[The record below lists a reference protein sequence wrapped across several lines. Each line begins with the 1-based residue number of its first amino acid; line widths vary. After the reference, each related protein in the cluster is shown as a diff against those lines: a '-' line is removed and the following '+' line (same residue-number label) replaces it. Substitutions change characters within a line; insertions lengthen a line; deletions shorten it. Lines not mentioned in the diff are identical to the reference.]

1 MAPDESENERMM
13 EKRRYDFKRALE
25 EIKDIHGRG
34 TELVSVYV
42 PPDKL
47 ISDVANYLRGE
58 YSQSVN
64 IKSKRTN
71 KAVTGA
77 IESILAKLKYYKAP
91 PPNGIIFFVGEK
103 PIAGDQTRQVSF
115 VLEPPEPVTSF
126 MYRCDSEFYTEKLW
140 DMLEEKQT
148 FGLLVIDRS
157 EATIGLLKGKRVV
170 TVKNIQSL
178 VPSKHGRGGQSALRF
193 ERLIEIAAHEFYK
206 KVAETA
212 DEAFLSQGDSLISIL
227 VGGPGPTKDFF
238 VKEGYLHHEL
248 RKKLMTNLFDTGYTD
263 EYGLKELVE
272 KAKDALIDLDLMRE
286 KALMQRLLEEIRK
299 SDGGLA
305 AYGEEQVRHA
315 LELGAVDTLLISEGL
330 RKKRVSL
337 RCGACGWEGAVS
349 SESEDS
355 ARCPMC
361 PTASPEIV
369 DVADFVDAFYD
380 DAAKVGTKVELM
392 SVDSEEGEM
401 LLKAFGGIAAILR
414 YSIGGM

>member
-25 EIKDIHGRG
+25 EIRDIHGRG

-42 PPDKL
+42 PPDKQ
-47 ISDVANYLRGE
+47 ISDVANYLRNE
-58 YSQSVN
+58 YSQSQN

-77 IESILAKLKYYKAP
+77 IESILARLKYFKAP
-91 PPNGIIFFVGEK
+91 PENGIIFFVGEA
-103 PIAGDQTRQVSF
+103 PTSGDQTKQVQY
-115 VLEPPEPVTSF
+115 VLEPPEPITSF

-140 DMLEEKQT
+140 GMLDEKQT

-157 EATIGLLKGKRVV
+157 ESTIGLLKGKRVL

-206 KVAETA
+206 KTA
-212 DEAFLSQGDSLISIL
+212 DVANEAFLAQPDLKGVLI
-227 VGGPGPTKDFF
+227 GGPGPTKEYF
-238 VKEGYLHHEL
+238 VKEEYLHHEL
-248 RKKLMTNLFDTGYTD
+248 RKKIIDTFDTGYTD

-272 KAKDALIDLDLMRE
+272 KAKGALMDLDLIRE
-286 KALMQRLLEEIRK
+286 KGLMQNLLEEIRK

-305 AYGEEQVRHA
+305 SYGEDQVRHA
-315 LELGAVDTLLISEGL
+315 LDLGAVDILLLSEGL
-330 RKKRVSL
+330 RKKRVTIH
-337 RCGACGWEGAVS
+337 CPQCGWSGKVTVDREEDAKCPKCP
-349 SESEDS
+349 ESV
-355 ARCPMC
+355 
-361 PTASPEIV
+361 PEV
-369 DVADFVDAFYD
+369 DNVVDLVDDFYE
-380 DAAKVGTKVELM
+380 DAAKVGTKVELL

-401 LLKAFGGIAAILR
+401 LMKAFGGIAAILR
-414 YSIGGM
+414 YGLGGQ